1 MRMANLETLLS
12 KVWSQAEGGAEVD
25 EIWRLDAD
33 VRDAGLKDLAEI
45 FSELLTTLAISGCSE
60 TGGTPRET
68 RMDTVLGHVQFK
80 CRYHA
85 PDLGAP
91 VSRQDRRRREQEAAK
106 GRRRKKDGTF
116 ARVGGAESALPFK
129 DRLKL
134 LDGMTPALA
143 TLHNR
148 IAALAGSFR
157 EGVETLRHLV
167 GVVISESTFM
177 RRAYAAGERAAL
189 EQELEV
195 MRLIASGTLPVHLVQ
210 ALTSVMPTLYI
221 MLDGTGVP
229 CVKMDTRGRKG
240 KDGKPAR
247 TREIKVGV
255 IGTFRWKD
263 ERGRPVR
270 DRGGETHIASAKE
283 AREFG
288 SLLRRVA
295 NSRGYGSG
303 KFRIQI
309 CGDGAEWIAKIV
321 KQAFP
326 GEDVIFVNDFYHAA
340 EHLHAFLGC
349 VLKKGE
355 ALRRA
360 FRKARGIL
368 LRNGGS
374 GLVAHLEKF
383 YGENA
388 KGNKDATRELR
399 YFKKRK
405 ANMKYA
411 EYRKAGLYIGS
422 GIIEAACRT
431 DVARRCKQAGMHW
444 RLQNA
449 AAMCALVARLRSGVP
464 ANKSAA

>member
-1 MRMANLETLLS
+1 MANLEALLS
-12 KVWSQAEGGAEVD
+12 KTWIQAVEGGEVD
-25 EIWRLDAD
+25 AGGLDAQ
-33 VRDAGLKDLAEI
+33 VHDAGLKDLATI
-45 FSELLTTLAISGCSE
+45 FGETLTLLATSGCSE
-60 TGGTPRET
+60 TGGALRET
-68 RMDTVLGHVQFK
+68 GMDTVLGHVNFK

-85 PDLGAP
+85 PDPGAP

-106 GRRRKKDGTF
+106 GRRRKKNGTF
-116 ARVGGAESALPFK
+116 SRVGDAACALPFK
-129 DRLKL
+129 DGLGL
-134 LDGMTPALA
+134 VDGMTPALA
-143 TLHNR
+143 MLHNR
-148 IAALAGSFR
+148 IAALTGSFR
-157 EGVETLRHLV
+157 EGAETLHHLV

-189 EQELEV
+189 EQELEL
-195 MRLIASGTLPVHLVQ
+195 MRLIASGDLPVHLTQ
-210 ALTSVMPTLYI
+210 ALTKVLPTLYV

-229 CVKMDTRGRKG
+229 CVKKDTRGRKG

-263 ERGRPVR
+263 KRGRPVR
-270 DRGGETHIASAKE
+270 DRGVETHIASAKS
-283 AREFG
+283 ARDFG

-303 KFRIQI
+303 QFRIQI

-326 GEDVIFVNDFYHAA
+326 GEDVVFVNDFYHAT

-349 VLKKGE
+349 VLKKG
-355 ALRRA
+355 ASLSRA

-383 YGENA
+383 YGESA
-388 KGNKDATRELR
+388 AGNKDATRELG

-405 ANMKYA
+405 AHMKYP
-411 EYRKAGLYIGS
+411 EYRQEGFYIGS

-444 RLQNA
+444 RLRNA

-464 ANKSAA
+464 AAKSAA